1 MAETGTLH
9 DAFIDE
15 LRDTY
20 DAERQ
25 LTKAL
30 PKLAKAATSPELREA
45 FGTHLEETQGQIER
59 LEQVFESLEEKC
71 AGSTATASPASSKR
85 ASRLWKRTSMRRRWT
100 PA

>member
-1 MAETGTLH
+1 MGSRSPLTNLKSWYGKCSYSEYVWSEARITPAGTAVFDLSPNPRRFTMAASGTLH

-30 PKLAKAATSPELREA
+30 AKLAKAATSPTL
-45 FGTHLEETQGQIER
+45 
-59 LEQVFESLEEKC
+59 
-71 AGSTATASPASSKR
+71 
-85 ASRLWKRTSMRRRWT
+85 
-100 PA
+100 

>member
-1 MAETGTLH
+1 MAEPGTLH

-30 PKLAKAATSPELREA
+30 KKLAEMLPKLVDFAA
-45 FGTHLEETQGQIER
+45 
-59 LEQVFESLEEKC
+59 
-71 AGSTATASPASSKR
+71 
-85 ASRLWKRTSMRRRWT
+85 
-100 PA
+100 

>member
-1 MAETGTLH
+1 MPSETLR

-30 PKLAKAATSPELREA
+30 PKLAKASTNPALRAAFEA
-45 FGTHLEETQGQIER
+45 HLEETQGQISR
-59 LEQVFESLEEKC
+59 LEEVFGLLEEKLRGKHC
-71 AGSTATASPASSKR
+71 EGLPESSKR
-85 ASRLWKRTSMRRRWT
+85 ARRSWKKTSRVT
-100 PA
+100 P